1 MDEDQWE
8 TSRKILPSKDFT
20 WEDKDFWRWRIKEID
35 DLMKNSLSKE
45 ALKYVSE
52 RYRFDWR

>member
-1 MDEDQWE
+1 MVN
-8 TSRKILPSKDFT
+8 
-20 WEDKDFWRWRIKEID
+20 FWRWRIKEID
-35 DLMKNSLSKE
+35 ELMKNSPSKE